1 MPRLTTQAEESNP
14 KRKGYDF
21 RLDNQLYRAAISTN
35 QQMIIESSDVGQEN
49 AVNVKQNAEDFTSN
63 IGRVFSRNKFSSG
76 EGLDTAHRADGQP
89 DDVNRFWDS
98 KNVDVFHDAETSYN
112 VGLLY
117 STDAKS
123 ISLSGTNNYL
133 AQTADGNLWL
143 TDNTTIYKSTNNGTT
158 WASVSTGL
166 TINYNFTGIAAF
178 NNGLFLTTANGLTNS
193 ELIKFDGDSTWS
205 EETTAQ
211 TSSGGLN
218 GIWFVKN
225 RLFITGKDATSTK
238 IWSVAPFGKSW
249 SGSDL
254 ADGDTIVSIES
265 EHTITS
271 VIDGGAVVLAGC
283 TDNNV
288 YSFKLVSGA
297 YVNKGQTKIPFE
309 EVYSL
314 AASEGIIF
322 LGTKEVNT
330 NIGRFYRAEVAVADD
345 LYVLGNRQLIKQWD
359 VSGVDTSPRS
369 MFVSRDSIY
378 LGIHESS
385 TECNLWRYYLPTGG
399 LARDL
404 INTHSSNTSA
414 KINTITQSNGKFVT
428 ILSGI
433 DVYIESSN
441 YVDEGYIITSPAD
454 FFTAESKQFVG
465 VEIETENLS
474 TSDSVE
480 VYLSNKF
487 EAINDA
493 NDSDWSLELNQ
504 LSETGGEEAQLT
516 RVARYITSKIVL
528 KSGTN
533 ATTPKFKSIQL
544 RALARPELVV
554 VQIPVNISDRVE
566 RPFRKPIRVKNLGE
580 TIYQSLKDK
589 EGDSVTLEIY
599 DPAEIILG
607 VVEKISYPIISN
619 PGVGSV
625 TNYAILTIR
634 GTRQETFA
642 AVTSGD
648 ILGVNGFAIMRFA

>member
-143 TDNTTIYKSTNNGTT
+143 TDNTTIYKSTNNGST

-178 NNGLFLTTANGLTNS
+178 GNGLFLTTANGLTNS

-314 AASEGIIF
+314 AASE
-322 LGTKEVNT
+322 
-330 NIGRFYRAEVAVADD
+330 
-345 LYVLGNRQLIKQWD
+345 
-359 VSGVDTSPRS
+359 
-369 MFVSRDSIY
+369 DSIY